1 LLSLCLGRI
10 ESGLA
15 FGAAA
20 FGFASVDSLLGMMI
34 LVGER
39 REWLKPELHLAI
51 AL

>member
-1 LLSLCLGRI
+1 LLFLCLGRI

-15 FGAAA
+15 FATA

-34 LVGER
+34 SVRER

-51 AL
+51 AS